1 MNIFPLHAEEAR
13 KRHWVVR
20 TLRYFGYLDA
30 IAGIIVGI
38 VYGNAMGPL
47 LLAQLGVPFDTAHII
62 ALPLGGLLGFCA
74 GLLVGLPFWGL
85 ALIADDLHALRIY
98 ASGMVVLEDRQ
109 KNLAKN

>member
-38 VYGNAMGPL
+38 VYGN
-47 LLAQLGVPFDTAHII
+47 
-62 ALPLGGLLGFCA
+62 
-74 GLLVGLPFWGL
+74 VGLPFWGL
-85 ALIADDLHALRIY
+85 ALIADALHALRIY

-109 KNLAKN
+109 KNLAQN

>member
-13 KRHWVVR
+13 RRHWVVR

-30 IAGIIVGI
+30 IAGIIVGLAL
-38 VYGNAMGPL
+38 GNAMGPL
-47 LLAQLGVPFDTAHII
+47 LLYQLGVPFTTADII
-62 ALPLGGLLGFCA
+62 APPLGGLLGFCV

-109 KNLAKN
+109 KNLAQN

>member
-1 MNIFPLHAEEAR
+1 M
-13 KRHWVVR
+13 
-20 TLRYFGYLDA
+20 
-30 IAGIIVGI
+30 
-38 VYGNAMGPL
+38 
-47 LLAQLGVPFDTAHII
+47 DTAHII

-109 KNLAKN
+109 KNLSQN